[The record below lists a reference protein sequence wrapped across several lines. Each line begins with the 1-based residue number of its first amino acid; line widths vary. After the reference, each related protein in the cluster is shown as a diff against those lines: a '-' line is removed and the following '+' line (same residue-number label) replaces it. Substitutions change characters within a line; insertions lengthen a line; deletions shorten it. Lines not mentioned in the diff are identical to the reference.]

1 MPLSAMQQLCYAARR
16 SEMPNPTESAILAA
30 VRAAVSRR
38 PGAPALVSPR
48 ETVSYA
54 ALERRAAF
62 VAAQLAGVNG
72 DVVGLLH
79 PNSPSFA
86 AGLLGALWAG
96 KTVAV
101 LPWVAPAP
109 LLKLMAAEAGFRA
122 VLAAEELAP
131 RAAEAGLEPIV
142 APQPN
147 DAGPAAQEPPPK
159 ARALETAVLLYTSG
173 TTGRPKAVAL
183 SESNLL
189 ANAEGCRVAGEF
201 TGDDVMLAILP
212 LFHAFGLT
220 VTLLLPLTLGG
231 KVVLEDRFVP
241 RTSLQSVAAHRVTT
255 MIGVPSQ
262 FRLLA
267 REKVDVDAASLRLC
281 IAGAERLGDQTGR
294 AFEQRFSRLL
304 LQGYGATEASPV
316 VSVNW
321 PLQNRPGSVGR
332 PLPNVRVSIREEMQ
346 ELARGEHGEVCV
358 EGPSVMLGYHGQ
370 PEATARKIPGGVLRT
385 GDRGWLDSEGYL
397 HLAGRA
403 DDLLKVA
410 GEKVYPVEIE
420 QVLEQIEGVEEAA
433 VIGVDDPTRGITL
446 AAFVAA
452 RPGTTLDAAAV
463 RAACRERLEA
473 AKSPRSLTVVEQL
486 PRGASGKVDKKAL
499 LEQVSRT

>member
-1 MPLSAMQQLCYAARR
+1 MPTPA
-16 SEMPNPTESAILAA
+16 ESAILAA
-30 VRAAVSRR
+30 VRTAASRR

-48 ETVSYA
+48 ESLTYA
-54 ALERRAAF
+54 ALERRSAT
-62 VAAQLAGVNG
+62 VAAQIAGVSD

-79 PNSPSFA
+79 PNAPSFA

-96 KTVAV
+96 KSVAV

-109 LLKLMAAEAGFRA
+109 LLKYMAVESGFRS
-122 VLAAEELAP
+122 VLAAAELAP
-131 RAAEAGLEPIV
+131 RAAEAGLEVILS
-142 APQPN
+142 PQSDDGRPL
-147 DAGPAAQEPPPK
+147 ALEPPPK
-159 ARALETAVLLYTSG
+159 PRALDAAILLYTSG

-183 SESNLL
+183 SEENLL
-189 ANAEGCRVAGEF
+189 ANVEGCRVAGEF

-220 VTLLLPLTLGG
+220 VTLLLPLVLGG

-241 RTSLQSVAAHRVTT
+241 RTSLLSVAAHRVTA

-267 REKVDVDAASLRLC
+267 REKVEVDASSLRLC

-294 AFEQRFSRLL
+294 AFEQRFGRPL

-316 VSVNW
+316 VSFNR
-321 PLQNRPGSVGR
+321 PRQNRPGSVGL
-332 PLPNVRVSIREEMQ
+332 PIPNVCVTIRDEMR
-346 ELARGEHGEVCV
+346 ELTGGEQGEVCI
-358 EGPSVMLGYHGQ
+358 EGPSVMLGYYRQ

-385 GDRGWLDSEGYL
+385 GDRGWLDADGYL

-403 DDLLKVA
+403 DDMLKVA
-410 GEKVYPVEIE
+410 GEKIYPAEIE
-420 QVLEQIEGVEEAA
+420 RILEQIDGVEEAA
-433 VIGVDDPTRGITL
+433 VIGLDDAARGSTL

-452 RPGTTLDAAAV
+452 RPGAALDPVAI
-463 RAACRERLEA
+463 RAACREMLEA
-473 AKSPRSLTVVEQL
+473 SKAPRTITVLEQL
-486 PRGASGKVDKKAL
+486 PRGASGKVDKKSLIDRAT
-499 LEQVSRT
+499 RT

>member
-1 MPLSAMQQLCYAARR
+1 MSH
-16 SEMPNPTESAILAA
+16 STESAILAA
-30 VRAAVSRR
+30 VRTAASRR

-48 ETVSYA
+48 ESLTYP
-54 ALERRAAF
+54 ALEGRAAAI
-62 VAAQLAGVNG
+62 AAQLAGVKG

-79 PNSPSFA
+79 PNSPGFA

-109 LLKLMAAEAGFRA
+109 LLHLMADEAGFRS

-131 RAAEAGLEPIV
+131 RAVEAGLDPIV
-142 APQPN
+142 APRP
-147 DAGPAAQEPPPK
+147 DGAGARAPGPPISP
-159 ARALETAVLLYTSG
+159 RALEAAVLLYTSG

-189 ANAEGCRVAGEF
+189 ANVEGCRVAGEF
-201 TGDDVMLAILP
+201 TGEDVMLAILP

-220 VTLLLPLTLGG
+220 VTLLLPLVVGG
-231 KVVLEDRFVP
+231 KLVLEDRFVP
-241 RTSLQSVAAHRVTT
+241 RTSLQSVGTHRVTA

-267 REKVDVDAASLRLC
+267 KERVEVDATSLRLC
-281 IAGAERLGDQTGR
+281 IAGAERLGDHTGQ
-294 AFEQRFSRLL
+294 AFEQRFARPL

-316 VSVNW
+316 VSFNL
-321 PLQNRPGSVGR
+321 PRQNRPASVGL
-332 PLPNVRVSIREEMQ
+332 PLPNIRVTIREEMR
-346 ELARGEHGEVCV
+346 ELPGGEHGEVCV
-358 EGPSVMLGYHGQ
+358 EGPSVMLGYAGQ

-385 GDRGWLDSEGYL
+385 GDRGWLDSDGFL

-403 DDLLKVA
+403 DDMLKVA
-410 GEKVYPVEIE
+410 GEKVYPAEIE
-420 QVLEQIEGVEEAA
+420 RVLEQIDGVEEAA
-433 VIGVDDPTRGITL
+433 VIGVEDAARGMAL

-452 RPGTTLDAAAV
+452 RAGATLDAAAV
-463 RAACRERLEA
+463 RGACRERLEA
-473 AKSPRSLTVVEQL
+473 AKTPRTIIVLEQL
-486 PRGASGKVDKKAL
+486 PRGLSGKVDKKVL
-499 LEQVSRT
+499 LEQASRT